1 MPKVENIILE
11 QWMPWAWGWG
21 GSIYIYICM
30 YIFIY
35 IYIYDA
41 TIKRLSSLGECQA
54 VTGSAGQH
62 KCSSGG
68 GGGSAILDFSHTKHA
83 RVMAA
88 FRELQG
94 CEIQGVPGAW
104 RYIRQHLRGWHSGI
118 VCACGGLGHLMLS
131 GRS

>member
-21 GSIYIYICM
+21 GSIYIYM
-30 YIFIY
+30 YVYIHIYMTRRSIDCRLLENAKQSRAVPGSISAVRVAEAGVQSLIF
-35 IYIYDA
+35 
-41 TIKRLSSLGECQA
+41 
-54 VTGSAGQH
+54 
-62 KCSSGG
+62 
-68 GGGSAILDFSHTKHA
+68 HTKHA

-104 RYIRQHLRGWHSGI
+104 RYIRQHLRGWHRGI